1 MTIRRTRARHARRCF
16 KVWAAIAVVVVLA
29 AIEATLALSTSSNPA
44 PRAAPSGAAPGV
56 NVTVPQAPAAP
67 ATTTTVTTAVLPT
80 TAPTST
86 TTSGSTEPGAS
97 TPTASDAE
105 AASTV
110 SLKFHPDVLTARG
123 VYEFSGG
130 NSGADAA
137 NADLAGTTLTFEWSQ
152 LEPAPGQFA
161 WNRVDNAIAPWAA
174 AGKQVI
180 LRVSTGGEATWG
192 AAAAN
197 ATPAWVYAQGVPSV
211 NDDGST
217 LPAYWNAKFLA
228 DYDAFVRAY
237 AARYDGK
244 PVVSFIEMGIGDGG
258 ETLPDTQEST
268 SNRLALWTARGY
280 SDDLW
285 LATVENIATTFRQDF
300 LRTPVVPLV
309 DSTFLG
315 PSRWNDYMKLT
326 GWFVA
331 NGFPMQYDGIT
342 AASTP
347 QDSDWVKTTIVAEQ
361 RGPAA
366 RSGDTLAGECADAT
380 GPMKSRV
387 ILVYQ
392 SDITDPANRGSL
404 ATCAAKAA
412 S

>member
-1 MTIRRTRARHARRCF
+1 MTIRRTRARHARRSF
-16 KVWAAIAVVVVLA
+16 KVWTAMAVVVVLA
-29 AIEATLALSTSSNPA
+29 AIAATLALSTPSHPA
-44 PRAAPSGAAPGV
+44 TRAAPSGATTGV
-56 NVTVPQAPAAP
+56 KVAAP
-67 ATTTTVTTAVLPT
+67 AEPTASGTTTTATTAVLPNAAT
-80 TAPTST
+80 T
-86 TTSGSTEPGAS
+86 S
-97 TPTASDAE
+97 TPTPGSTAPGVSTPTSPDAV

-110 SLKFHPDVLTARG
+110 SLNFHPDVLTARG

-130 NSGADAA
+130 NSGTDAT

-161 WNRVDNAIAPWAA
+161 WGRVDSAIAPWAA

-180 LRVSTGGEATWG
+180 LRVSAGGEASWG
-192 AAAAN
+192 TAAAN
-197 ATPAWVYAQGVPSV
+197 ATPSWVYAQGVPSV
-211 NDDGST
+211 NDDGAT
-217 LPAYWNAKFLA
+217 LPAYWNSKFLA

-268 SNRLALWTARGY
+268 GNRLALWTARGY

-285 LATVENIATTFRQDF
+285 LATIENIATTFRQDF
-300 LRTPVVPLV
+300 LHTPVVPLV

-315 PSRWNDYMKLT
+315 SSRWDDYMKLT
-326 GWFVA
+326 NWFVA

-342 AASTP
+342 SASTP

-380 GPMKSRV
+380 GTMKSRV

-404 ATCAAKAA
+404 KTCAAKAA
-412 S
+412 A